1 MPTVSISDQNLSIEI
16 NKNDILFNALDD
28 KGIKLPHGC
37 LAGSCGACRIEIL
50 EGEEN
55 LIPPGMIELNTINSL
70 KEYYKKNNTDDLVE
84 KKCIRLS
91 CRAKIIGDI
100 KISSKISLK

>member
-1 MPTVSISDQNLSIEI
+1 MPIVSISDQNLSVEI

-50 EGEEN
+50 EGKEN
-55 LIPPGMIELNTINSL
+55 LLPPGMIETNTINSL
-70 KEYYKKNNTDDLVE
+70 KDYYKKNNSSEQVE
-84 KKCIRLS
+84 EKCLRLS

-100 KISSKISLK
+100 KISTKINLK